1 MSCLDNVDL
10 IALNGMTVWGDD
22 EACKLPRP
30 IALYRVRHGG
40 SGFAGAHD
48 EGPSRGLRGQSAGNQ
63 ILSLDSLDCLVKKG
77 F

>member
-1 MSCLDNVDL
+1 MSSFDNFDL
-10 IALNGMTVWGDD
+10 IALNGMTVWSDD
-22 EACKLPRP
+22 EACKLPWP

-40 SGFAGAHD
+40 SGFTGAHD
-48 EGPSRGLRGQSAGNQ
+48 EGPSPGLRGQSAGNQ

>member
-30 IALYRVRHGG
+30 IGLYRVRHGR

-48 EGPSRGLRGQSAGNQ
+48 ESPSRGLRGQSASNQ
-63 ILSLDSLDCLVKKG
+63 ILSLDSLDRLVKKG